1 MGGSSLEAK
10 AIEKFIRISPR
21 KLRYV
26 ADVVRNKSV
35 EEAVDILT
43 FTPKKAAS
51 ILKKAVESAAA
62 NATENHEM
70 EEDGLFISRIM
81 VNEGPIL
88 KRFSAWAQ
96 PGQYQWIFDC
106 LPQLIVTCLTRWLPV
121 ASGRTFTTGLTW
133 WGCTCPPWRSVGTI
147 FRCWHTTSCE
157 NTQHVWGAQWKT

>member
-1 MGGSSLEAK
+1 MEAK

-35 EEAVDILT
+35 EQAVDILT

-62 NATENHEM
+62 NAAENHDM
-70 EEDGLFISRIM
+70 EEEGLFISRIM

-88 KRFSAWAQ
+88 KRFRPRARGRATRIRKRTSH
-96 PGQYQWIFDC
+96 
-106 LPQLIVTCLTRWLPV
+106 LTV
-121 ASGRTFTTGLTW
+121 VVSDGKEQEAKDNGSKG
-133 WGCTCPPWRSVGTI
+133 
-147 FRCWHTTSCE
+147 
-157 NTQHVWGAQWKT
+157 

>member
-1 MGGSSLEAK
+1 LEAK

-35 EEAVDILT
+35 EQAVDILT

-62 NATENHEM
+62 NAAENHEM
-70 EEDGLFISRIM
+70 EEDGLFISKIT

-88 KRFSAWAQ
+88 KRFRPRARGRATRIRKRTSH
-96 PGQYQWIFDC
+96 
-106 LPQLIVTCLTRWLPV
+106 LTV
-121 ASGRTFTTGLTW
+121 VVSDGKEEEAKDNGSKG
-133 WGCTCPPWRSVGTI
+133 
-147 FRCWHTTSCE
+147 
-157 NTQHVWGAQWKT
+157 